1 MRGDSP
7 SIGVRAYYVPSLKAP
22 SAAEWLREEFRRN
35 PPDVIVNTTAFSA
48 RGEDTG
54 SPLDGA
60 DCPVIQAAMAGSSE
74 EAWRKSARALSST
87 DLAMHVV
94 LPEIDGRIFAG
105 AISFKDR
112 EASGAVFHQPHV
124 QGIEHVAG
132 LASAWVR
139 LRRKARRD
147 RKLALILSTYPG
159 RPDQIAH
166 AVGLDGPASAL
177 MLAQHLQDEGYA
189 IEGLPSSG
197 GELVEPFVRSSQ
209 SVTPLTPALSPWE
222 RGQGVPAEKA
232 SPLPWGEGQGEGV
245 LRELEP
251 LRV

>member
-1 MRGDSP
+1 
-7 SIGVRAYYVPSLKAP
+7 
-22 SAAEWLREEFRRN
+22 
-35 PPDVIVNTTAFSA
+35 
-48 RGEDTG
+48 
-54 SPLDGA
+54 
-60 DCPVIQAAMAGSSE
+60 MAGSSE
-74 EAWRKSARALSST
+74 EAWRKSSRALSST

-94 LPEIDGRIFAG
+94 LPELDGRIFAG

-112 EASGAVFHQPHV
+112 DAAGAVFHQPHA

-139 LRRKARRD
+139 LRRLARQD

-177 MLAQHLQDEGYA
+177 KLARHLQGEGYS

-197 GELVEPFVRSSQ
+197 GELVEPFVSS
-209 SVTPLTPALSPWE
+209 SERYPSPSPSPTG
-222 RGQGVPAEKA
+222 RGNAFSHRAAA
-232 SPLPWGEGQGEGV
+232 SPLSHGERDRVRG
-245 LRELEP
+245 LRMNTGASQNTKLP
-251 LRV
+251 SPACRKHFARPSHPHGARRPKTPRSRAARLPCRYPRMAISSFACSPSAAI

>member
-1 MRGDSP
+1 MRGDSL
-7 SIGVRAYYVPSLKAP
+7 SVGVHAYYLPSLKAAG
-22 SAAEWLREEFRRN
+22 AAEWLREEFRRN
-35 PPDVIVNTTAFSA
+35 PPDAIINTTAFSA
-48 RGEDTG
+48 RGEDAG

-74 EAWRKSARALSST
+74 EAWRKSSRALSST

-94 LPEIDGRIFAG
+94 LPELDGRIFAG

-112 EASGAVFHQPHV
+112 DASGAVFHQPHA

-139 LRRKARRD
+139 LRRLARQE

-177 MLAQHLQDEGYA
+177 KLAQHLQGEGYS
-189 IEGLPSSG
+189 I
-197 GELVEPFVRSSQ
+197 
-209 SVTPLTPALSPWE
+209 
-222 RGQGVPAEKA
+222 
-232 SPLPWGEGQGEGV
+232 
-245 LRELEP
+245 
-251 LRV
+251 

>member
-1 MRGDSP
+1 M
-7 SIGVRAYYVPSLKAP
+7 
-22 SAAEWLREEFRRN
+22 
-35 PPDVIVNTTAFSA
+35 IVNTTAFSA
-48 RGEDTG
+48 RGEDAG

-74 EAWRKSARALSST
+74 EAWRKSSRALSST

-94 LPEIDGRIFAG
+94 LPELDGRIFAG

-112 EASGAVFHQPHV
+112 DAAGAVFHQPHA

-132 LASAWVR
+132 LAAAWVR
-139 LRRKARRD
+139 LRRLARQD

-177 MLAQHLQDEGYA
+177 KLAQHLQGEGYN
-189 IEGLPSSG
+189 IDGLPSSG
-197 GELVEPFVRSSQ
+197 GELVEPFVSSQ
-209 SVTPLTPALSPWE
+209 SALPLTPALSHRE
-222 RGQGVPAEKA
+222 RGQARGPLRGVP
-232 SPLPWGEGQGEGV
+232 SPRGRGTG
-245 LRELEP
+245 
-251 LRV
+251 